1 MDDERNTDGL
11 TTFGGAIMH
20 ARTLVRKRATYRDG
34 RQIKQEGEQFSPVI
48 PHFSSDPTVLIAQY
62 STEMPL
68 LFVWAADFL
77 QTLLNAACSVGD
89 LSLRLPL
96 PNDQDFPILWY
107 ADDTLIFLHGE
118 VEQLIF
124 LKNLLNLF
132 GESTGLKVNFHKSFM
147 VPINVQ
153 EDKISPPG
161 YHFWVL
167 QGLLTFY
174 IYGPSFTLVLLLL

>member
-1 MDDERNTDGL
+1 VDDERNTDGL

-48 PHFSSDPTVLIAQY
+48 PHFSSDPTVLIAKY

-96 PNDQDFPILWY
+96 PNDQMIL
-107 ADDTLIFLHGE
+107 
-118 VEQLIF
+118 
-124 LKNLLNLF
+124 
-132 GESTGLKVNFHKSFM
+132 SSFCTEKLS
-147 VPINVQ
+147 N
-153 EDKISPPG
+153 
-161 YHFWVL
+161 
-167 QGLLTFY
+167 
-174 IYGPSFTLVLLLL
+174 